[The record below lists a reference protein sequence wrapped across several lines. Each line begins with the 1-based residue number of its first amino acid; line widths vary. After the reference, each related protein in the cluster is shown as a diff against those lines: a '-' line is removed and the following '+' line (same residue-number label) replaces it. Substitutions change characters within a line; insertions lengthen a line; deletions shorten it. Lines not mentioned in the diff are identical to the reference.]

1 MANVSFKRGLQADL
15 PNSNIVDGA
24 FYLTTDTNRLYVG
37 GANDKL
43 ELLNQSIKFY
53 TYDQVFREDSTVPK
67 VEGQFYY
74 LSDKNILCTFAKTK
88 THPDGEWVQ
97 INPDHND
104 NTLVYVSGLN
114 VTKSNSTEGNT
125 KKLTY
130 TIKLNQEKK
139 ESSDGGATP
148 YGDGITAS
156 FEIDSNDLNKI
167 ASNVSVGL
175 ESKAIDNETNGFVLK
190 NSGGGADDSKAVQIK
205 GGDNVTITRAEDGNI
220 TIAATDTNTTYN
232 LTSPVNSTNIMLN
245 GGETGQVPTIVLS
258 GDDKIIVEGE
268 SADQITFSHATS
280 NVAAGDYN
288 ATNNYSAIDGNKIS
302 VPQFTVDA
310 TGHISNAGLKEIT
323 LPEDKD
329 TTYKITN
336 IDVVGTEGK
345 TGKGKLSISLTDNN
359 GGTKSTVSTGD
370 VLYHNI
376 TIDGTD
382 YTKYNQESLG
392 EFYSTSKV
400 DELITKAAANMNAMT
415 YKGIINGDKFSGL
428 KGSQN
433 GDTYKASADFT
444 INQQLVKLGDL
455 VIYKGADLGA
465 TADPS
470 TDDWD
475 IVPSGNDI
483 DSQFSLSLQEVGD
496 KKTPTLTLRNT
507 TINKDAGVVEVAGD
521 KGIAT
526 IFDNGKLII
535 AHANESIT
543 ADTVGENTNLT
554 PAAADTIIVPS
565 ITYDAQGHITS
576 AEDKAIT
583 LPADKDTTYTIL
595 TERHGTSDAAV
606 KLKENGTETAGQS
619 PTAVFKAGT
628 SIVLDARS
636 DGITIIHGDPD
647 PNTATTNYGP
657 NATGQVGY
665 GKTFKVPK
673 FSKDAKG
680 HIVSVENVDITMPS
694 EQDIPSVNFSGATE
708 VDENNNRATFAS
720 TLVVGNDGKK
730 QTYAPSIGSNTLKI
744 SGPDDNITIDLEW
757 ESF

>member
-37 GANDKL
+37 GTNDKL

-53 TYDQVFREDSTVPK
+53 TYDEVFRENSTVPK

-148 YGDGITAS
+148 YGDAITAS
-156 FEIDSNDLNKI
+156 FEINSEDLNKI

-175 ESKAIDNETNGFVLK
+175 ESKAINNETNGFELK
-190 NSGGGADDSKAVQIK
+190 NSGGGADSSKAVQIK

-220 TIAATDTNTTYN
+220 TIAATDTNTTYD
-232 LTSPVNSTNIMLN
+232 LTSPIGSTNIMLN
-245 GGETGQVPTIVLS
+245 GGDTGQAPTIELS
-258 GDDKIIVEGE
+258 GDDKIILNGE
-268 SADQITFSHATS
+268 NAGQIAFSHATS
-280 NVAAGDYN
+280 SAAGDYN
-288 ATNNYSAIDGNKIS
+288 ATNVSENKFK

-329 TTYKITN
+329 TTYEITN

-345 TGKGKLSISLTDNN
+345 TGKGKLSISLKASN
-359 GGTKSTVSTGD
+359 GEAKPTVSTGD
-370 VLYHNI
+370 VLYHEI
-376 TIDGTD
+376 TIDGTN

-392 EFYSTSKV
+392 EFYSKNKV

-415 YKGIINGDKFSGL
+415 YKGVVDGDKFSKI
-428 KGSQN
+428 KGPQN

-444 INQQLVKLGDL
+444 INKQLVKQGDL
-455 VIYKGADLGA
+455 VIYNGADTTGSPNA
-465 TADPS
+465 N
-470 TDDWD
+470 DWD
-475 IVPSGNDI
+475 IVPSGDEI

-496 KKTPTLTLRNT
+496 KKTPTFTLRNT
-507 TINKDAGVVEVAGD
+507 TINKDAGVVEVVGN
-521 KGIAT
+521 KGITT

-535 AHANESIT
+535 AHANKSIT
-543 ADTVGENTNLT
+543 AKTVGANTNLT

-583 LPADKDTTYTIL
+583 LPADKDTTYTIS
-595 TERHGTSDAAV
+595 TERYGNSDAAV

-628 SIVLDARS
+628 SIVLDASS
-636 DGITIIHGDPD
+636 DGIIIKHADPD
-647 PNTATTNYGP
+647 PNAASTSYGP
-657 NATGQVGY
+657 NTTGQVGY
-665 GKTFKVPK
+665 GQTFKVPK

-694 EQDIPSVNFSGATE
+694 EQVIPSVNFSGATKVE
-708 VDENNNRATFAS
+708 NNRATFSS
-720 TLVVGNDGKK
+720 TLSVGDGGANP
-730 QTYAPSIGSNTLKI
+730 TYAPSIGSSTLKI
-744 SGPDDNITIDLEW
+744 SGGTDDNVTIDLEW

>member
-53 TYDQVFREDSTVPK
+53 TYNDVFRENSTVPK

-114 VTKSNSTEGNT
+114 ITKADNSADGGDI

-148 YGDGITAS
+148 YGDAITAS
-156 FEIDSNDLNKI
+156 FEINSNDLNKI

-175 ESKAIDNETNGFVLK
+175 ESKAINNETNGFELK

-220 TIAATDTNTTYN
+220 TIAATDTNTTYE
-232 LTSPVNSTNIMLN
+232 LTSPSNSTNIMLN
-245 GGETGQVPTIVLS
+245 SSDTGQTPTIELL
-258 GDDKIIVEGE
+258 GDDKIVVKGE
-268 SADQITFSHATS
+268 DAGSITFSHATS
-280 NVAAGDYN
+280 SAAAGDYN
-288 ATNNYSAIDGNKIS
+288 ATNNYDSTNVNKIK

-310 TGHISNAGLKEIT
+310 TGHISNARVMEIP

-329 TTYKITN
+329 TTYEITN
-336 IDVVGTEGK
+336 IDVVGTKGK
-345 TGKGKLSISLTDNN
+345 TGKGKLSISLKASN
-359 GGTKSTVSTGD
+359 GEAKPTVSTGD

-392 EFYSTSKV
+392 EFYSKNKV

-415 YKGIINGDKFSGL
+415 YKGVINGDKFGQI

-455 VIYKGADLGA
+455 VIYKGVDLGA

-483 DSQFSLSLQEVGD
+483 DSQFSLSLQGVGD
-496 KKTPTLTLRNT
+496 KKTPTLILSNT
-507 TINKDAGVVEVAGD
+507 TNDENAGVVEVVGD
-521 KGIAT
+521 KGITT

-535 AHANESIT
+535 AHATESNT
-543 ADTVGENTNLT
+543 TGTTVGENTNLT
-554 PAAADTIIVPS
+554 PSAAGTIKVPI
-565 ITYDAQGHITS
+565 ITYDAQGHIKS
-576 AEDKAIT
+576 ATDNTIT

-595 TERHGTSDAAV
+595 TEKHGSDAAV
-606 KLKENGTETAGQS
+606 KLKEIGTETSGES

-628 SIVLDARS
+628 SIKLDAS
-636 DGITIIHGDPD
+636 GDGITIIHADPD
-647 PNTATTNYGP
+647 PKTASTSYGP
-657 NATGQVGY
+657 NTTGQVGY
-665 GKTFKVPK
+665 GQTFKVPK

-694 EQDIPSVNFSGATE
+694 EQVVNFSGATE
-708 VDENNNRATFAS
+708 VDENNNRVTFTS
-720 TLVVGNDGKK
+720 TLSVGDDGKAPS
-730 QTYAPSIGSNTLKI
+730 YAPSIGSSTLKI
-744 SGPDDNITIDLEW
+744 SGTGDNITMDLEW
-757 ESF
+757 GSF

>member
-37 GANDKL
+37 GTNNKL

-53 TYDQVFREDSTVPK
+53 TYNDVFREDSTVPK

-114 VTKSNSTEGNT
+114 VTKGNSTDGDT

-130 TIKLNQEKK
+130 TITLNQEKK
-139 ESSDGGATP
+139 ESSDGNATP
-148 YGDGITAS
+148 YGNDITAS
-156 FEIDSNDLNKI
+156 FEINSEDLNKI

-175 ESKAIDNETNGFVLK
+175 ESKAIDNETNGFELK
-190 NSGGGADDSKAVQIK
+190 NSGGGADSSKVVQIK
-205 GGDNVTITRAEDGNI
+205 GGDNVTITRAADGNI
-220 TIAATDTNTTYN
+220 TIAATDTNTTYE
-232 LTSPVNSTNIMLN
+232 LTSPSNSTNIMLN
-245 GGETGQVPTIVLS
+245 GGDTGQAPTIELL
-258 GDDKIIVEGE
+258 GDDKIILNGE
-268 SADQITFSHATS
+268 SAGQIAFSHATS

-288 ATNNYSAIDGNKIS
+288 ATNNYSATDGNKIS

-310 TGHISNAGLKEIT
+310 TGHISNAGLKEIL

-336 IDVVGTEGK
+336 IGVVGTEGQ

-359 GGTKSTVSTGD
+359 GGTKSTVSTDD
-370 VLYHNI
+370 VLYHEI
-376 TIDGTD
+376 TIDGTN

-392 EFYSTSKV
+392 NFYSTSKV

-415 YKGIINGDKFSGL
+415 YKGVVDGVKFGRIE
-428 KGSQN
+428 GPQN

-444 INQQLVKLGDL
+444 INEQLVKQGDL
-455 VIYKGADLGA
+455 VIYNGADTTGSPNA
-465 TADPS
+465 N
-470 TDDWD
+470 DWD

-483 DSQFSLSLQEVGD
+483 DSQFSLSLQKIGD
-496 KKTPTLTLRNT
+496 EKKQTALVLSNT
-507 TINKDAGVVEVAGD
+507 TTGDDAGVIEVAGN
-521 KGIAT
+521 KGITT
-526 IFDNGKLII
+526 IIDNGKLII
-535 AHANESIT
+535 AHATESN
-543 ADTVGENTNLT
+543 AAGTVGQNTNLA
-554 PAAADTIIVPS
+554 PGAEGTINVPIIS
-565 ITYDAQGHITS
+565 YDAQGHIIS
-576 AEDKAIT
+576 ATDNKIT

-595 TERHGTSDAAV
+595 TEKHGSDAAV
-606 KLKENGTETAGQS
+606 KLKEIGTETSGES

-628 SIVLDARS
+628 SIVLDANS
-636 DGITIIHGDPD
+636 DGITINHGDPG
-647 PNTATTNYGP
+647 TATSNYGQ
-657 NATGQVGY
+657 NTTGQVDY

-673 FSKDAKG
+673 FSRDAKG
-680 HIVSVENVDITMPS
+680 HIVNVEDVDIQMPS
-694 EQDIPSVNFSGATE
+694 AQIIPSIEFSGVTN
-708 VDENNNRATFAS
+708 VHNNRATFSS
-720 TLVVGNDGKK
+720 TLSVGDGGANP
-730 QTYAPSIGSNTLKI
+730 TYAPSIGSSTLKI
-744 SGPDDNITIDLEW
+744 SGGTDDNVTIDLEW

>member
-53 TYDQVFREDSTVPK
+53 TYDDVFRENSNVPK

-114 VTKSNSTEGNT
+114 VTKSNSAEGDT

-130 TIKLNQEKK
+130 TIELNQEKK
-139 ESSDGGATP
+139 ESSDGSATP
-148 YGDGITAS
+148 YGDAITAS
-156 FEIDSNDLNKI
+156 FEINSEDLNKI

-175 ESKAIDNETNGFVLK
+175 ESKAINNETNGFELK
-190 NSGGGADDSKAVQIK
+190 NSGGGADSSKAVQIK

-220 TIAATDTNTTYN
+220 TITATDTNTTYE
-232 LTSPVNSTNIMLN
+232 LTSPSNSTNIMLN
-245 GGETGQVPTIVLS
+245 SSDTGQTPTIELS
-258 GDDKIIVEGE
+258 GDDKIIVKGE
-268 SADQITFSHATS
+268 NAGQITFSHATS
-280 NVAAGDYN
+280 NVAGDYN
-288 ATNNYSAIDGNKIS
+288 ATNNYDSTNVNKIK

-310 TGHISNAGLKEIT
+310 TGHISNARVMEIP

-329 TTYKITN
+329 TTYEITN

-345 TGKGKLSISLTDNN
+345 TGKGKLSISLKASN
-359 GGTKSTVSTGD
+359 GEAKPTVSTDD

-382 YTKYNQESLG
+382 YKKLNQESLG
-392 EFYSTSKV
+392 NFYSTSKV

-415 YKGIINGDKFSGL
+415 YKGVVNGVKFSEI

-444 INQQLVKLGDL
+444 INKQLVKQGDL
-455 VIYKGADLGA
+455 VIYNGADTTGSPNA
-465 TADPS
+465 N
-470 TDDWD
+470 DWD
-475 IVPSGNDI
+475 IVPSGDEI

-496 KKTPTLTLRNT
+496 KKTPTFTLRNT
-507 TINKDAGVVEVAGD
+507 TINKDAGVVEVVGN
-521 KGIAT
+521 KGITT

-543 ADTVGENTNLT
+543 AKTVGQNTNLT
-554 PAAADTIIVPS
+554 PGAGGTINVPI
-565 ITYDAQGHITS
+565 ITYDEQGHITS

-583 LPADKDTTYTIL
+583 LPADKDTTYTIS
-595 TERHGTSDAAV
+595 TERYGNSDAAV
-606 KLKENGTETAGQS
+606 KLKENGSATGES

-628 SIVLDARS
+628 SIKLDAS
-636 DGITIIHGDPD
+636 GDGITINHGDPGTAIND
-647 PNTATTNYGP
+647 YGQNT
-657 NATGQVGY
+657 TGQVDY
-665 GKTFKVPK
+665 GQTFKVPK
-673 FSKDAKG
+673 FSRDAKG
-680 HIVSVENVDITMPS
+680 HIVNVEDVDIQMPS
-694 EQDIPSVNFSGATE
+694 AQIIPSIEFSGVTN
-708 VDENNNRATFAS
+708 VHNNRATFSS
-720 TLVVGNDGKK
+720 TLSVGDGGANP
-730 QTYAPSIGSNTLKI
+730 TYAPSIGSSTLKI
-744 SGPDDNITIDLEW
+744 SGGTDDNVTIDLEW

>member
-53 TYDQVFREDSTVPK
+53 TYNDVFHENSTVPK

-175 ESKAIDNETNGFVLK
+175 ESNDITNGFELK

-205 GGDNVTITRAEDGNI
+205 GGDNVTITRAADGNI
-220 TIAATDTNTTYN
+220 TIAATDTNTTYD
-232 LTSPVNSTNIMLN
+232 LTSPIGNTNIMLN
-245 GGETGQVPTIVLS
+245 GGDTGQTPTIELL
-258 GDDKIIVEGE
+258 GDDKIVVKGE

-280 NVAAGDYN
+280 NAAGDYN
-288 ATNNYSAIDGNKIS
+288 ATNDYNSTNVNKIS

-310 TGHISNAGLKEIT
+310 TGHISNAGLKEIL

-329 TTYKITN
+329 TTYEITN
-336 IDVVGTEGK
+336 IGVVGSEGK
-345 TGKGKLSISLTDNN
+345 TGKGKLSISLKASN
-359 GGTKSTVSTGD
+359 GEAIPTVSTDD
-370 VLYHNI
+370 VLYHKI
-376 TIDGTD
+376 TIDGTN

-392 EFYSTSKV
+392 EFYSKSKV

-415 YKGIINGDKFSGL
+415 YKGVINGVKFSEI

-444 INQQLVKLGDL
+444 INQQLVKEGDL
-455 VIYKGADLGA
+455 VIYNGADLDA

-470 TDDWD
+470 ANNWD

-483 DSQFSLSLQEVGD
+483 DSQFSLSLQGVGD
-496 KKTPTLTLRNT
+496 KKTPTLILSNT
-507 TINKDAGVVEVAGD
+507 TNDENAGVIEVVGD
-521 KGIAT
+521 KGITTT
-526 IFDNGKLII
+526 IQGDQLII
-535 AHANESIT
+535 AHATESK
-543 ADTVGENTNLT
+543 AAGTVGQNTNLT
-554 PAAADTIIVPS
+554 PDAAGTITVPI
-565 ITYDAQGHITS
+565 ITYDEQGHIKS
-576 AEDKAIT
+576 ATDNIIT
-583 LPADKDTTYTIL
+583 LPADKDTTYEIL
-595 TERHGTSDAAV
+595 TESYGTSDAAV
-606 KLKENGTETAGQS
+606 KLKANGSESGVS

-628 SIVLDARS
+628 NIVLDANS
-636 DGITIIHGDPD
+636 DGITIKHGDPD
-647 PNTATTNYGP
+647 LNTANNSYGP
-657 NATGQVGY
+657 NTTGQVGY
-665 GKTFKVPK
+665 GQTFKVPK

-694 EQDIPSVNFSGATE
+694 EQVIPSVNFSGATK
-708 VDENNNRATFAS
+708 VENNRVTFTS
-720 TLVVGNDGKK
+720 TLSVGDDG
-730 QTYAPSIGSNTLKI
+730 TAPSYAPSIGSSTLKI
-744 SGPDDNITIDLEW
+744 SGTGDNITMDLEW
-757 ESF
+757 GSF

>member
-1 MANVSFKRGLQADL
+1 MANVSFKRGLQANL

-53 TYDQVFREDSTVPK
+53 TYDEVFRENSAVPK

-114 VTKSNSTEGNT
+114 VTKGNSTDGDT

-148 YGDGITAS
+148 YGDAITAS
-156 FEIDSNDLNKI
+156 FEINSEDLNKI

-175 ESKAIDNETNGFVLK
+175 ESKAINNETNGFELK
-190 NSGGGADDSKAVQIK
+190 NSGGGADSSKAVKIK

-232 LTSPVNSTNIMLN
+232 LTSPTNSTNIMLN
-245 GGETGQVPTIVLS
+245 SSDTGQTPTIELL
-258 GDDKIIVEGE
+258 GDDKIIVTGE
-268 SADQITFSHATS
+268 SAGQITFNHATS
-280 NVAAGDYN
+280 NAAGDYN
-288 ATNNYSAIDGNKIS
+288 ATDVSVDNKFK

-329 TTYKITN
+329 TTYEITN
-336 IDVVGTEGK
+336 IDVVDTEGK
-345 TGKGKLSISLTDNN
+345 TGKGKLSISLKASN
-359 GGTKSTVSTGD
+359 GEAKPTVSTGD

-392 EFYSTSKV
+392 NFYSTSKV

-415 YKGIINGDKFSGL
+415 YKGVVNGVKFSEI

-444 INQQLVKLGDL
+444 INKRLVKEGDL
-455 VIYKGADLGA
+455 VIYNGVDLDA
-465 TADPS
+465 TADPNVN
-470 TDDWD
+470 DWD
-475 IVPSGNDI
+475 IVPSGDDI
-483 DSQFSLSLQEVGD
+483 DSQFSLSLQKVGD
-496 KKTPTLTLRNT
+496 NNTPTLVLRNT
-507 TINKDAGVVEVAGD
+507 TINEDAGAVEVVGD
-521 KGIAT
+521 KGITT

-535 AHANESIT
+535 AHTNESIT
-543 ADTVGENTNLT
+543 AKTVGANTNLNPSAT
-554 PAAADTIIVPS
+554 GTITVPS

-576 AEDKAIT
+576 TQDNIIT
-583 LPADKDTTYTIL
+583 LPADKDTTYEIL
-595 TERHGTSDAAV
+595 TAKYGDNDAAV
-606 KLKENGTETAGQS
+606 KLKEIGSESGES

-628 SIVLDARS
+628 SIKLDAS
-636 DGITIIHGDPD
+636 GDGITINHGDPGTAIND
-647 PNTATTNYGP
+647 YGQNT
-657 NATGQVGY
+657 TGQVDY
-665 GKTFKVPK
+665 GQTFKVPK
-673 FSKDAKG
+673 FSRDAKG
-680 HIVSVENVDITMPS
+680 HIVSVEDVNIQMPS
-694 EQDIPSVNFSGATE
+694 AQVIPSVNFNGTTNVNK
-708 VDENNNRATFAS
+708 VDNRVTFAS
-720 TLVVGNDGKK
+720 TLVVGDGGDN
-730 QTYAPSIGSNTLKI
+730 QTYAPSIGSSTLKI

-757 ESF
+757 GSF

>member
-37 GANDKL
+37 GANNKL

-53 TYDQVFREDSTVPK
+53 TYDQVFSENSTVPK

-88 THPDGEWVQ
+88 TNPDGEWVQ

-114 VTKSNSTEGNT
+114 VTKGNSTDGDT

-148 YGDGITAS
+148 YGGDITAS
-156 FEIDSNDLNKI
+156 FEINSEDLNKI

-175 ESKAIDNETNGFVLK
+175 ESKAIDNETNGFELK
-190 NSGGGADDSKAVQIK
+190 NSGGGADSSKAVQIK

-220 TIAATDTNTTYN
+220 TIAATDTNTTYD
-232 LTSPVNSTNIMLN
+232 LTSPIGSTNIMLN
-245 GGETGQVPTIVLS
+245 GGDTGQAPTIELS
-258 GDDKIIVEGE
+258 GDDKIILNGE
-268 SADQITFSHATS
+268 SAGQITFSHATS
-280 NVAAGDYN
+280 SAAGDYN
-288 ATNNYSAIDGNKIS
+288 ATDVNENKFK

-359 GGTKSTVSTGD
+359 GGTKSTVSTDD
-370 VLYHNI
+370 VLYHEI
-376 TIDGTD
+376 TIDGTN

-415 YKGIINGDKFSGL
+415 YKGVVDGVKFSGI

-444 INQQLVKLGDL
+444 INQQLVKQGDL
-455 VIYKGADLGA
+455 VIYNGADLNA

-470 TDDWD
+470 ANDWD

-483 DSQFSLSLQEVGD
+483 DSQFSLSLQGVGD
-496 KKTPTLTLRNT
+496 KKTPTLILSNT
-507 TINKDAGVVEVAGD
+507 TTDANAGVVGVVGD
-521 KGIAT
+521 KGITT
-526 IFDNGKLII
+526 IIENGKLII

-543 ADTVGENTNLT
+543 AKTVGANTNLT
-554 PAAADTIIVPS
+554 PAAADTIKVPI

-576 AEDKAIT
+576 ATDNTIT

-595 TERHGTSDAAV
+595 TERQGTSDAVV

-628 SIVLDARS
+628 SIVLDANS
-636 DGITIIHGDPD
+636 SGITIIHGDPD
-647 PNTATTNYGP
+647 PNAATTNYGQ
-657 NATGQVGY
+657 NTTGQVDY

-673 FSKDAKG
+673 FSRDAKG
-680 HIVSVENVDITMPS
+680 HIVSVEDIDITMPS
-694 EQDIPSVNFSGATE
+694 AQVIPSVNFSGATKVE
-708 VDENNNRATFAS
+708 NNRATFTS
-720 TLVVGNDGKK
+720 TLSVGDDG
-730 QTYAPSIGSNTLKI
+730 TAPSYAPSIGSSTLKI
-744 SGPDDNITIDLEW
+744 SGTGDNITMDLEW
-757 ESF
+757 GSF

>member
-53 TYDQVFREDSTVPK
+53 TYDDVFRENSTVPK

-74 LSDKNILCTFAKTK
+74 LSDKNILCTFARTK

-114 VTKSNSTEGNT
+114 VTKSNSAEGNT

-130 TIKLNQEKK
+130 TIELNQEKK
-139 ESSDGGATP
+139 ESSDGSATP
-148 YGDGITAS
+148 YGDAITAS
-156 FEIDSNDLNKI
+156 FEINSEDLNKI

-175 ESKAIDNETNGFVLK
+175 ESKDITNGFELK
-190 NSGGGADDSKAVQIK
+190 NSGGGADSSKAVQIK
-205 GGDNVTITRAEDGNI
+205 GGDNVTIARAEDGNI
-220 TIAATDTNTTYN
+220 TITATDTNTTYD
-232 LTSPVNSTNIMLN
+232 LTSPIGSTNIMLN
-245 GGETGQVPTIVLS
+245 GGDTGEAPTIKLL
-258 GDDKIIVEGE
+258 GDDKIIVKGE
-268 SADQITFSHATS
+268 SADQITFNHATS
-280 NVAAGDYN
+280 NAAAGDYN
-288 ATNNYSAIDGNKIS
+288 ATDVSVDNKFK

-329 TTYKITN
+329 TTYEITN
-336 IDVVGTEGK
+336 IDVVGTEGQ
-345 TGKGKLSISLTDNN
+345 TGKGKLSISLKASN
-359 GGTKSTVSTGD
+359 GETIPTVSTDD

-415 YKGIINGDKFSGL
+415 YKGVINGDKFSRL

-465 TADPS
+465 TAVPS

-483 DSQFSLSLQEVGD
+483 DSQFSLSLQKVGD
-496 KKTPTLTLRNT
+496 KKTPTLILSNT
-507 TINKDAGVVEVAGD
+507 TNDQNAGVIEVVGN
-521 KGIAT
+521 KGIETT
-526 IFDNGKLII
+526 IQDGKLII
-535 AHANESIT
+535 AHATESNT
-543 ADTVGENTNLT
+543 TVTVGQNTNLT
-554 PAAADTIIVPS
+554 PAAAGTIKVPI
-565 ITYDAQGHITS
+565 ITYDEQGHIKS

-595 TERHGTSDAAV
+595 TEKYGTSDAAV

-628 SIVLDARS
+628 SIVLDANS
-636 DGITIIHGDPD
+636 NGITIIHGDPD
-647 PNTATTNYGP
+647 PNAETTNYGQ
-657 NATGQVGY
+657 NTTGQVDY

-680 HIVSVENVDITMPS
+680 HIVSVEDVDIQMPS
-694 EQDIPSVNFSGATE
+694 AQVIPSIEFSGVTN
-708 VDENNNRATFAS
+708 VHNNRATFSS
-720 TLVVGNDGKK
+720 TLSVDDGGANP
-730 QTYAPSIGSNTLKI
+730 TYAPSIGSSTLKI
-744 SGPDDNITIDLEW
+744 SGGTDDNVTIDLEW

>member
-53 TYDQVFREDSTVPK
+53 TYDDVFRENSTVPK

-114 VTKSNSTEGNT
+114 VTKSNSAEGDI

-139 ESSDGGATP
+139 ESSDGSATP
-148 YGDGITAS
+148 YGDAITAS
-156 FEIDSNDLNKI
+156 FEINSNDLNKI

-175 ESKAIDNETNGFVLK
+175 ESGDITNETNGFELK

-220 TIAATDTNTTYN
+220 TITATDTNTTYE
-232 LTSPVNSTNIMLN
+232 LTSPSNSTNIMLN
-245 GGETGQVPTIVLS
+245 SSDTGQTPTIELS
-258 GDDKIIVEGE
+258 GDDKIIVKGE
-268 SADQITFSHATS
+268 NAGQITFSHATS
-280 NVAAGDYN
+280 NVAGDYN
-288 ATNNYSAIDGNKIS
+288 ATNNYDSTNVNKIK

-310 TGHISNAGLKEIT
+310 TGHISNARVMEIP

-329 TTYKITN
+329 TTYEITN

-345 TGKGKLSISLTDNN
+345 TGKGKLSISLKASN
-359 GGTKSTVSTGD
+359 GEAKPTVSTDD

-382 YTKYNQESLG
+382 YKKLNQESLG
-392 EFYSTSKV
+392 NFYSTSKV

-415 YKGIINGDKFSGL
+415 YKGVINGDKFGQI

-444 INQQLVKLGDL
+444 INEQLVKQGDL
-455 VIYKGADLGA
+455 VIYNGADTTGSPNA
-465 TADPS
+465 N
-470 TDDWD
+470 DWD

-483 DSQFSLSLQEVGD
+483 DSQFSLSLQKIGD
-496 KKTPTLTLRNT
+496 EKKQTALVLSNT
-507 TINKDAGVVEVAGD
+507 TTGDDAGVIEVAGN
-521 KGIAT
+521 KGITT
-526 IFDNGKLII
+526 IIENGKLII

-543 ADTVGENTNLT
+543 AKTVGQNTNLA
-554 PAAADTIIVPS
+554 PGAGGTINVPS

-583 LPADKDTTYTIL
+583 LPADKDTTYTIS
-595 TERHGTSDAAV
+595 TERYGDNDAAI
-606 KLKENGTETAGQS
+606 KLKEIGSENAGES

-636 DGITIIHGDPD
+636 DGIIINHADPD
-647 PNTATTNYGP
+647 PNAASTSYGP
-657 NATGQVGY
+657 NITGQVGY

-694 EQDIPSVNFSGATE
+694 EQVIPSVKFSGATKLE
-708 VDENNNRATFAS
+708 NNRATFTS
-720 TLVVGNDGKK
+720 TLVVGDGGDK
-730 QTYAPSIGSNTLKI
+730 QTYAPSIGSSTLKI
-744 SGPDDNITIDLEW
+744 SRADDNITMDLEW

>member
-53 TYDQVFREDSTVPK
+53 TYDEVFRENSNVPK

-114 VTKSNSTEGNT
+114 VTKGNSTEGNT

-130 TIKLNQEKK
+130 TITLNQEKK

-148 YGDGITAS
+148 YGDDITAS
-156 FEIDSNDLNKI
+156 FEINSEDLNKI

-175 ESKAIDNETNGFVLK
+175 ESGDITNETNGFELK
-190 NSGGGADDSKAVQIK
+190 NSGGGADSSKAVQIK

-220 TIAATDTNTTYN
+220 TIAATDTNTTYD
-232 LTSPVNSTNIMLN
+232 LTSPIGSTNIMLN
-245 GGETGQVPTIVLS
+245 GGDTGQAPTIELL
-258 GDDKIIVEGE
+258 GDDKIILNGE
-268 SADQITFSHATS
+268 SAGQIAFSHATS
-280 NVAAGDYN
+280 NVAGDYN
-288 ATNNYSAIDGNKIS
+288 ATDVSVDNKFK

-329 TTYKITN
+329 TTYEITN
-336 IDVVGTEGK
+336 IDVVGTEGQ
-345 TGKGKLSISLTDNN
+345 TGKGKLSISLKASN
-359 GGTKSTVSTGD
+359 GEAIPTVSTGD

-382 YTKYNQESLG
+382 YKKLNQESLG
-392 EFYSTSKV
+392 NFYSTSKV

-415 YKGIINGDKFSGL
+415 YKGVVDGVKFGQIE
-428 KGSQN
+428 GPQN

-444 INQQLVKLGDL
+444 INEQLVKQGDL
-455 VIYKGADLGA
+455 VIYNGADLDAGKPNA
-465 TADPS
+465 N
-470 TDDWD
+470 DWD

-483 DSQFSLSLQEVGD
+483 DSQFSLSLQKIGD
-496 KKTPTLTLRNT
+496 EKKQTALVLSNT
-507 TINKDAGVVEVAGD
+507 TTGDDAGVIEVAGN
-521 KGIAT
+521 KGITT
-526 IFDNGKLII
+526 IIENGKLII
-535 AHANESIT
+535 AHATESN
-543 ADTVGENTNLT
+543 AAGTVGQNTNLT
-554 PAAADTIIVPS
+554 PGAGGTINVPI
-565 ITYDAQGHITS
+565 ITYDEQGHIKS
-576 AEDKAIT
+576 ATDNAIT
-583 LPADKDTTYTIL
+583 LPTDKDTTYTIL
-595 TERHGTSDAAV
+595 TEKYGASDAAV
-606 KLKENGTETAGQS
+606 KLKENGSATGES

-628 SIVLDARS
+628 SIKLDAS
-636 DGITIIHGDPD
+636 GDGITINHGDPGTAIND
-647 PNTATTNYGP
+647 YGQNT
-657 NATGQVGY
+657 TGQVDY
-665 GKTFKVPK
+665 GQTFKVPK
-673 FSKDAKG
+673 FSRDAKG
-680 HIVSVENVDITMPS
+680 HIVSVEDIDITMPS
-694 EQDIPSVNFSGATE
+694 AQIIPSIEFSGVTN
-708 VDENNNRATFAS
+708 VHNNRATFSS
-720 TLVVGNDGKK
+720 TLSVGDGGANP
-730 QTYAPSIGSNTLKI
+730 TYAPSIGSSTLKI
-744 SGPDDNITIDLEW
+744 SGGTDDNVTIDLEW

>member
-37 GANDKL
+37 GANNKL

-53 TYDQVFREDSTVPK
+53 TYDDVFRENSTVPK

-74 LSDKNILCTFAKTK
+74 LSDKNILCTFARTK

-114 VTKSNSTEGNT
+114 VTKGNSTDGDT

-130 TIKLNQEKK
+130 TITLNQEKK

-148 YGDGITAS
+148 YGDDITAS
-156 FEIDSNDLNKI
+156 FEINSKDLNKI

-175 ESKAIDNETNGFVLK
+175 ESKAINNETNGFELK
-190 NSGGGADDSKAVQIK
+190 NSGGGADSSKAVQIK
-205 GGDNVTITRAEDGNI
+205 GGDNVTITRAENGNI
-220 TIAATDTNTTYN
+220 TIAATDTNTTYD

-245 GGETGQVPTIVLS
+245 GGDTGQTPTIELS
-258 GDDKIIVEGE
+258 GDDKIIVKGE
-268 SADQITFSHATS
+268 NAGQITFSHATS
-280 NVAAGDYN
+280 NIAGDYN
-288 ATNNYSAIDGNKIS
+288 ATNNYDSTNVNKIK

-310 TGHISNAGLKEIT
+310 TGHISNARVMEIP

-329 TTYKITN
+329 TTYEITN
-336 IDVVGTEGK
+336 IDVVGTEGQ
-345 TGKGKLSISLTDNN
+345 TGKGKLSISLKASN
-359 GGTKSTVSTGD
+359 GEAKPKVSTDD
-370 VLYHNI
+370 VLYHEI
-376 TIDGTD
+376 TIDGTN
-382 YTKYNQESLG
+382 YKKLNQESLG

-415 YKGIINGDKFSGL
+415 YKGVIDGDNFSRI

-444 INQQLVKLGDL
+444 INEQLVKQGDL
-455 VIYKGADLGA
+455 VIYNGADTTGSPNA
-465 TADPS
+465 N
-470 TDDWD
+470 DWD
-475 IVPSGNDI
+475 IVPSGDEI
-483 DSQFSLSLQEVGD
+483 DSQFSLSLKEVGD

-507 TINKDAGVVEVAGD
+507 TINKDVGVVEVAGD
-521 KGIAT
+521 KGITT

-535 AHANESIT
+535 AHANKSIT
-543 ADTVGENTNLT
+543 AKTVGANTNLT

-576 AEDKAIT
+576 ATDNEII
-583 LPADKDTTYTIL
+583 LPPDKDTTYEIV
-595 TERHGTSDAAV
+595 TEKHGSDAAV
-606 KLKENGTETAGQS
+606 KLKEIGTETSGES

-628 SIVLDARS
+628 SIVLDANS
-636 DGITIIHGDPD
+636 DGIIIKHADPV
-647 PNTATTNYGP
+647 PNTADKNYGQ
-657 NATGQVGY
+657 NTTGQVDY
-665 GKTFKVPK
+665 GHTFKVPK
-673 FSKDAKG
+673 FSRDAKG
-680 HIVSVENVDITMPS
+680 HIVNVEDVDITMPS
-694 EQDIPSVNFSGATE
+694 AQVIPSVNFSGATNINK
-708 VDENNNRATFAS
+708 VDNRVTFTS
-720 TLVVGNDGKK
+720 TLSVGDDG
-730 QTYAPSIGSNTLKI
+730 TAPSYEHSIGSSTLKI
-744 SGPDDNITIDLEW
+744 GGTGDNVTIDLEW

>member
-53 TYDQVFREDSTVPK
+53 TYDDVFRENSTVPK

-114 VTKSNSTEGNT
+114 VTKSNSAEGNT

-130 TIKLNQEKK
+130 TIELNQEKK

-148 YGDGITAS
+148 YGDAITAS
-156 FEIDSNDLNKI
+156 FEINSEDLNKI

-175 ESKAIDNETNGFVLK
+175 ESKDITNGFELK
-190 NSGGGADDSKAVQIK
+190 NSGGGADSSKAVQIK
-205 GGDNVTITRAEDGNI
+205 GGDNVTIARAEDGNI
-220 TIAATDTNTTYN
+220 TITATDTNTTYD

-245 GGETGQVPTIVLS
+245 GGDTGQAPTIELS
-258 GDDKIIVEGE
+258 GDDKIIVKGE
-268 SADQITFSHATS
+268 NAGQITFSHATS
-280 NVAAGDYN
+280 NVAGDYN
-288 ATNNYSAIDGNKIS
+288 ATNNYSATDGNKIS

-336 IDVVGTEGK
+336 IGVVGTEGQ

-359 GGTKSTVSTGD
+359 GGTKSTVSTDD
-370 VLYHNI
+370 VLYHEI
-376 TIDGTD
+376 TIDGTN

-392 EFYSTSKV
+392 DFYSKNKV

-415 YKGIINGDKFSGL
+415 YKGIINGGKFSEI

-444 INQQLVKLGDL
+444 INEQLVKQGDL
-455 VIYKGADLGA
+455 VIYNGVDLDA
-465 TADPS
+465 TAGPS
-470 TDDWD
+470 ANDWD

-483 DSQFSLSLQEVGD
+483 DSQFSLSLQGVGD
-496 KKTPTLTLRNT
+496 KKTPTLILSNT
-507 TINKDAGVVEVAGD
+507 TNDENAGVIEVVGN
-521 KGIAT
+521 KGIETT
-526 IFDNGKLII
+526 IQDGKLII
-535 AHANESIT
+535 AHATESNI
-543 ADTVGENTNLT
+543 AKTVGANTNLA
-554 PAAADTIIVPS
+554 PGAGGTINVPVIS
-565 ITYDAQGHITS
+565 YDEQGHIKS

-595 TERHGTSDAAV
+595 TEKYGTSDAAV
-606 KLKENGTETAGQS
+606 K
-619 PTAVFKAGT
+619 
-628 SIVLDARS
+628 
-636 DGITIIHGDPD
+636 
-647 PNTATTNYGP
+647 
-657 NATGQVGY
+657 
-665 GKTFKVPK
+665 
-673 FSKDAKG
+673 
-680 HIVSVENVDITMPS
+680 
-694 EQDIPSVNFSGATE
+694 
-708 VDENNNRATFAS
+708 
-720 TLVVGNDGKK
+720 
-730 QTYAPSIGSNTLKI
+730 
-744 SGPDDNITIDLEW
+744 
-757 ESF
+757 

>member
-37 GANDKL
+37 GANNKL

-53 TYDQVFREDSTVPK
+53 TYDQVFSEHSTVPK

-88 THPDGEWVQ
+88 TNPDGEWVQ

-114 VTKSNSTEGNT
+114 VTKGNSTDGDT

-139 ESSDGGATP
+139 ESSDGNATP
-148 YGDGITAS
+148 YGDAITAS
-156 FEIDSNDLNKI
+156 FEINSEDLNKI

-175 ESKAIDNETNGFVLK
+175 ESKAINNETNGFELK
-190 NSGGGADDSKAVQIK
+190 NSGGGADSSKAVQIK
-205 GGDNVTITRAEDGNI
+205 GGDNVTITRAADGNI
-220 TIAATDTNTTYN
+220 TIAATDTNTTYD
-232 LTSPVNSTNIMLN
+232 LTSPIGSTNIMLN
-245 GGETGQVPTIVLS
+245 GGDTGQAPTIELS
-258 GDDKIIVEGE
+258 GNDKIILNGE
-268 SADQITFSHATS
+268 NAGQITFSHATS
-280 NVAAGDYN
+280 NAAAGDYN
-288 ATNNYSAIDGNKIS
+288 ATDVSVDNKFK

-329 TTYKITN
+329 TTYEITN

-345 TGKGKLSISLTDNN
+345 TGKGKLSISLKASN
-359 GGTKSTVSTGD
+359 GEAKPTVSTGD

-382 YTKYNQESLG
+382 YKKLNQESLG
-392 EFYSTSKV
+392 NFYSTSKV

-415 YKGIINGDKFSGL
+415 YKGVIDGDKFSRI

-444 INQQLVKLGDL
+444 INQQLVKEGDL
-455 VIYKGADLGA
+455 VIYNGADLDA

-470 TDDWD
+470 ANNWD

-483 DSQFSLSLQEVGD
+483 DSQFSLSLQKVGD
-496 KKTPTLTLRNT
+496 KNTPTLVLRNT
-507 TINKDAGVVEVAGD
+507 TINEDAGAVEVVGN
-521 KGIAT
+521 KGITT
-526 IFDNGKLII
+526 IFENGKLII
-535 AHANESIT
+535 AHATESN
-543 ADTVGENTNLT
+543 AAGTVGQNTNLT
-554 PAAADTIIVPS
+554 PDAAGTIAVPI
-565 ITYDAQGHITS
+565 ITYDEQGHIKS
-576 AEDKAIT
+576 ATDNIIT

-595 TERHGTSDAAV
+595 TEKYGASDAAV
-606 KLKENGTETAGQS
+606 KLKENGSATGES

-628 SIVLDARS
+628 SIVLDANS
-636 DGITIIHGDPD
+636 SGITIIHGDPD
-647 PNTATTNYGP
+647 PNAATTNYGQ
-657 NATGQVGY
+657 NTTGQVDY
-665 GKTFKVPK
+665 GQTFKVPK
-673 FSKDAKG
+673 FSRDAKG
-680 HIVSVENVDITMPS
+680 HIVNVEDVDIQMPS
-694 EQDIPSVNFSGATE
+694 AQVIPSVNFSGATK
-708 VDENNNRATFAS
+708 VDENNNRVTFTS
-720 TLVVGNDGKK
+720 TLSVGDDG
-730 QTYAPSIGSNTLKI
+730 TAPSYAPSIGSSTLKI
-744 SGPDDNITIDLEW
+744 RSGTGDNITMDLEW
-757 ESF
+757 GSF

>member
-37 GANDKL
+37 GANNKL

-53 TYDQVFREDSTVPK
+53 TYDEVFRENSTVPK

-114 VTKSNSTEGNT
+114 VTKGNSTDGDT

-130 TIKLNQEKK
+130 TITLNQEKK
-139 ESSDGGATP
+139 ESSDGNATP
-148 YGDGITAS
+148 YGNDITAS
-156 FEIDSNDLNKI
+156 FEINSEDLNKI

-175 ESKAIDNETNGFVLK
+175 ESKAIDNETNGFELK
-190 NSGGGADDSKAVQIK
+190 NSGGGADSSKGVKIK

-220 TIAATDTNTTYN
+220 TIAATDTNTTYD

-245 GGETGQVPTIVLS
+245 GGDTGQTPTIELS
-258 GDDKIIVEGE
+258 GDDKIIVKGE
-268 SADQITFSHATS
+268 NAGQITFSHATS

-288 ATNNYSAIDGNKIS
+288 ATNNYSATDGNKIS

-336 IDVVGTEGK
+336 IGVVGTEGQ

-359 GGTKSTVSTGD
+359 GGTKSTVSTDD
-370 VLYHNI
+370 VLYHEI
-376 TIDGTD
+376 TIDGTN

-415 YKGIINGDKFSGL
+415 YKGVVDGVKFGQIE
-428 KGSQN
+428 GPQN

-444 INQQLVKLGDL
+444 INKQLVKQGDL
-455 VIYKGADLGA
+455 VIYNGADTTGSPNA
-465 TADPS
+465 N
-470 TDDWD
+470 DWD
-475 IVPSGNDI
+475 IVPSGDEI

-496 KKTPTLTLRNT
+496 KKTPTFTLRNT
-507 TINKDAGVVEVAGD
+507 TINKDAGVVEVVGN
-521 KGIAT
+521 KGITT

-535 AHANESIT
+535 AHTNESIT
-543 ADTVGENTNLT
+543 AKTVGANTNLN
-554 PAAADTIIVPS
+554 PSAADTIIVPS

-583 LPADKDTTYTIL
+583 LPADKDTTYTIS
-595 TERHGTSDAAV
+595 TEKYGTSDAAV

-628 SIVLDARS
+628 SIVLDADS
-636 DGITIIHGDPD
+636 NGITIIHGDPD
-647 PNTATTNYGP
+647 PNAATTNYGQ
-657 NATGQVGY
+657 NTTGQVGY
-665 GKTFKVPK
+665 GHTFKVPK

-680 HIVSVENVDITMPS
+680 HIVSVEDVDITMPS
-694 EQDIPSVNFSGATE
+694 EQVIPSVNFSGATE
-708 VDENNNRATFAS
+708 VDENNNRVTFTS
-720 TLVVGNDGKK
+720 TLSVGDDGKAPS
-730 QTYAPSIGSNTLKI
+730 YAPSIGSSTLKI
-744 SGPDDNITIDLEW
+744 SGTGDNITMDLEW
-757 ESF
+757 GSF

>member
-37 GANDKL
+37 GANNKL

-53 TYDQVFREDSTVPK
+53 TYDQVFSENSTVPK

-88 THPDGEWVQ
+88 TNPDGEWVQ

-114 VTKSNSTEGNT
+114 VTKGNSTDGDT

-139 ESSDGGATP
+139 ESSDGSATP

-156 FEIDSNDLNKI
+156 FEINSEDLNKI

-175 ESKAIDNETNGFVLK
+175 ESKAINNETNGFELK
-190 NSGGGADDSKAVQIK
+190 NSGGGADSSKTVQIK

-220 TIAATDTNTTYN
+220 TIAATDTNTTYD
-232 LTSPVNSTNIMLN
+232 LTSPIGSTNIMLN
-245 GGETGQVPTIVLS
+245 GGDTGQTPTIELS
-258 GDDKIIVEGE
+258 GDDKIIVKGE
-268 SADQITFSHATS
+268 NAGQITFSHATS
-280 NVAAGDYN
+280 NVAGDYN
-288 ATNNYSAIDGNKIS
+288 ATDVSVDNKFK

-329 TTYKITN
+329 TTYEITN
-336 IDVVGTEGK
+336 IDVVGTEGQ
-345 TGKGKLSISLTDNN
+345 TGKGKLSISLKASN
-359 GGTKSTVSTGD
+359 GEAKPKVSTDD
-370 VLYHNI
+370 VLYHKI
-376 TIDGTD
+376 TIDGTN
-382 YTKYNQESLG
+382 YKKLNQESLG

-415 YKGIINGDKFSGL
+415 YKGVVDGVKFGQIE
-428 KGSQN
+428 GPQN

-444 INQQLVKLGDL
+444 INKQLVKQGDL
-455 VIYKGADLGA
+455 VIYNGADTTGSPNA
-465 TADPS
+465 N
-470 TDDWD
+470 DWD
-475 IVPSGNDI
+475 IVPSGDEI

-535 AHANESIT
+535 AHANKSIT
-543 ADTVGENTNLT
+543 AKTVGANTNLT

-595 TERHGTSDAAV
+595 TEKYGTSDAAV
-606 KLKENGTETAGQS
+606 KLKANGSETAGES

-636 DGITIIHGDPD
+636 DGIIINHGDPD
-647 PNTATTNYGP
+647 PNTASISYGP
-657 NATGQVGY
+657 NTTGQVGY
-665 GKTFKVPK
+665 GQTFKVPK
-673 FSKDAKG
+673 FLKDAKG

-694 EQDIPSVNFSGATE
+694 AQVIPSVKFSGATT
-708 VDENNNRATFAS
+708 VLDNRATFAS
-720 TLVVGNDGKK
+720 TLKVGDGGDN
-730 QTYAPSIGSNTLKI
+730 QTYAPSIGSSTLKI
-744 SGPDDNITIDLEW
+744 SKTDDNITMDLEW
-757 ESF
+757 GSF

>member
-37 GANDKL
+37 GANNKL

-53 TYDQVFREDSTVPK
+53 TYDQVFRENSTVPK

-88 THPDGEWVQ
+88 TNPDGEWVQ

-114 VTKSNSTEGNT
+114 VTKSNSTET

-130 TIKLNQEKK
+130 TIELNQEKK
-139 ESSDGGATP
+139 ESSDGNATP
-148 YGDGITAS
+148 YGDAITAS
-156 FEIDSNDLNKI
+156 FEINSEDLNKI

-175 ESKAIDNETNGFVLK
+175 ESKAIVGNENGLVLK
-190 NSGGGADDSKAVQIK
+190 TTGGGADADTNIAIV
-205 GGDNVTITRAEDGNI
+205 GGDNVNVGRSKDGKTITI
-220 TIAATDTNTTYN
+220 SSTDNNTTYD
-232 LTSPVNSTNIMLN
+232 LTSPIGSTNIMLN
-245 GGETGQVPTIVLS
+245 GSDAGQVPTIELS
-258 GDDKIIVEGE
+258 GDDKIIVKGE
-268 SADQITFSHATS
+268 NAGQITFSHATS
-280 NVAAGDYN
+280 NVAGDYN
-288 ATNNYSAIDGNKIS
+288 ATNNYSATDGNKIS

-329 TTYKITN
+329 TTYEITN
-336 IDVVGTEGK
+336 IGVVGSEGK
-345 TGKGKLSISLTDNN
+345 TGKGKLSISLKAD
-359 GGTKSTVSTGD
+359 GGEVVPTVSTDD
-370 VLYHNI
+370 VLYNEI
-376 TIDGTD
+376 IIDGTN
-382 YTKYNQESLG
+382 YKKYNQESLG
-392 EFYSTSKV
+392 DFYSKSKV

-415 YKGIINGDKFSGL
+415 YKGVINGDKFSEI

-444 INQQLVKLGDL
+444 INQQLVKQGDL
-455 VIYKGADLGA
+455 VIYNGADTTGSPNA
-465 TADPS
+465 N
-470 TDDWD
+470 DWD
-475 IVPSGNDI
+475 IVPSGDEI

-535 AHANESIT
+535 AHANKSIT
-543 ADTVGENTNLT
+543 AKTVGANTNLT
-554 PAAADTIIVPS
+554 PAAANTIIVPS

-583 LPADKDTTYTIL
+583 LPADKDTTYEIL
-595 TERHGTSDAAV
+595 TAKYGDNDAAV
-606 KLKENGTETAGQS
+606 KLKEIGSEGGPESGES

-628 SIVLDARS
+628 SIVLDANS
-636 DGITIIHGDPD
+636 SGITIIHGNPD
-647 PNTATTNYGP
+647 PNAATTNYGQ
-657 NATGQVGY
+657 NTTGQVDY

-673 FSKDAKG
+673 FSRDAKG
-680 HIVSVENVDITMPS
+680 HIVSVEDIDITMPS
-694 EQDIPSVNFSGATE
+694 AQVIPSVKFSGATT
-708 VDENNNRATFAS
+708 VLDNRATFAS
-720 TLVVGNDGKK
+720 TLKVGDGGDN

>member
-53 TYDQVFREDSTVPK
+53 TYDDVFRENSTVPK

-114 VTKSNSTEGNT
+114 VTKSNSAEGNT

-148 YGDGITAS
+148 YGDAITAS
-156 FEIDSNDLNKI
+156 FEINSEDLNKI

-175 ESKAIDNETNGFVLK
+175 ESGDITNETNGFELK
-190 NSGGGADDSKAVQIK
+190 NSGGGADSSKAVQIK
-205 GGDNVTITRAEDGNI
+205 GGDNVTITRAKDGNI
-220 TIAATDTNTTYN
+220 TIAATDTNTTYD
-232 LTSPVNSTNIMLN
+232 LTSPIGSTNIMLN
-245 GGETGQVPTIVLS
+245 GGDTGQAPTIELL
-258 GDDKIIVEGE
+258 GDDKIILNGE
-268 SADQITFSHATS
+268 SAGQIAFSHATS
-280 NVAAGDYN
+280 GAAAGDYN
-288 ATNNYSAIDGNKIS
+288 ATNNYSATDGNKIS

-310 TGHISNAGLKEIT
+310 TGHISNAGLKEIL

-336 IDVVGTEGK
+336 IGVVGTEGQ

-359 GGTKSTVSTGD
+359 GGTKSTVSTDD
-370 VLYHNI
+370 VLYHEI
-376 TIDGTD
+376 TIDGTN

-392 EFYSTSKV
+392 EFYSKNKV
-400 DELITKAAANMNAMT
+400 DELITKAAASMNAMT
-415 YKGIINGDKFSGL
+415 HKGVVNGVKFSEI

-444 INQQLVKLGDL
+444 INEQLVKQGDL
-455 VIYKGADLGA
+455 VIYNGADLDA

-470 TDDWD
+470 ANDWD

-483 DSQFSLSLQEVGD
+483 DSQFSLSLQKIGD
-496 KKTPTLTLRNT
+496 QKKQTALVLTNT
-507 TINKDAGVVEVAGD
+507 TTGDDAGVIEVAGD
-521 KGIAT
+521 KGITT
-526 IFDNGKLII
+526 IIDGNKLTI
-535 AHANESIT
+535 AHATESNI
-543 ADTVGENTNLT
+543 AKTVGANTNLA
-554 PAAADTIIVPS
+554 PGAADTIIVPVIS
-565 ITYDAQGHITS
+565 YDEQGHIKS

-595 TERHGTSDAAV
+595 TAKYGDNDAAV
-606 KLKENGTETAGQS
+606 KLKEIGSESGES

-628 SIVLDARS
+628 SIVLDANS
-636 DGITIIHGDPD
+636 NGITIIHGAPG
-647 PNTATTNYGP
+647 TATSNYGQ
-657 NATGQVGY
+657 NSGSQVDY
-665 GKTFKVPK
+665 GHTFKVPK
-673 FSKDAKG
+673 FSMDAKG
-680 HIVSVENVDITMPS
+680 HIVNVEDVDIQMPS
-694 EQDIPSVNFSGATE
+694 AQIIPSIEFSGVTN
-708 VDENNNRATFAS
+708 VHNNRATFSS
-720 TLVVGNDGKK
+720 TLSVGDGGANP
-730 QTYAPSIGSNTLKI
+730 TYAPSIGSSTLKI
-744 SGPDDNITIDLEW
+744 SGGTDDNVTIDLEW

>member
-37 GANDKL
+37 GTNDKL

-53 TYDQVFREDSTVPK
+53 TYDDVFRENSTVPK

-114 VTKSNSTEGNT
+114 VTKSNSAEGDI

-139 ESSDGGATP
+139 ENSDGSATP
-148 YGDGITAS
+148 YGDAITAS
-156 FEIDSNDLNKI
+156 FEINSNDLNKI

-175 ESKAIDNETNGFVLK
+175 ESGDITNETNGFVLK

-220 TIAATDTNTTYN
+220 TIAATDTNTTYD
-232 LTSPVNSTNIMLN
+232 LTSPIGSTNIMLN
-245 GGETGQVPTIVLS
+245 GGDTGEAPTIVLS
-258 GDDKIIVEGE
+258 GDDKIIIEGE

-288 ATNNYSAIDGNKIS
+288 ATNNYDSTNVNKIK

-310 TGHISNAGLKEIT
+310 TGHISNAGLKEIL

-329 TTYKITN
+329 TTYGITN
-336 IDVVGTEGK
+336 IGVVGTEGQ

-359 GGTKSTVSTGD
+359 GGTKSTVSTDD

-382 YTKYNQESLG
+382 YKKLNQESLG
-392 EFYSTSKV
+392 NFYSTSKV

-415 YKGIINGDKFSGL
+415 YKGVVDGVKFGQIE
-428 KGSQN
+428 GPQN

-444 INQQLVKLGDL
+444 INEQLVKQGDL
-455 VIYKGADLGA
+455 VIYNGADTTGSPNA
-465 TADPS
+465 N
-470 TDDWD
+470 DWD
-475 IVPSGNDI
+475 IVPSGDEI

-496 KKTPTLTLRNT
+496 KKTPTFILRNT
-507 TINKDAGVVEVAGD
+507 TINKDAGVVEVVGN
-521 KGIAT
+521 KGITT

-535 AHANESIT
+535 AHANKSIT
-543 ADTVGENTNLT
+543 ADTVGENINLA
-554 PAAADTIIVPS
+554 PGAGGTIIVPS
-565 ITYDAQGHITS
+565 ITYDEQGHITS
-576 AEDKAIT
+576 ATDNEII
-583 LPADKDTTYTIL
+583 LPADKDTTYEIV
-595 TERHGTSDAAV
+595 TEQHGSDAAV
-606 KLKENGTETAGQS
+606 KLKEIGTETSGES

-628 SIVLDARS
+628 SIVLDASS
-636 DGITIIHGDPD
+636 DGIIIKHADPD
-647 PNTATTNYGP
+647 PNAASTSYGP
-657 NATGQVGY
+657 NTTGQVGY
-665 GKTFKVPK
+665 GQTFKVPK

-694 EQDIPSVNFSGATE
+694 EQVIPSVKFSGATKVE
-708 VDENNNRATFAS
+708 NNRATFAS
-720 TLVVGNDGKK
+720 TLVVGDDGKK

-757 ESF
+757 GSF

>member
-37 GANDKL
+37 GANNKL

-53 TYDQVFREDSTVPK
+53 TYNDVFRENSTVPK

-114 VTKSNSTEGNT
+114 VTKGNSTDGNT

-130 TIKLNQEKK
+130 TITLNQEKK

-148 YGDGITAS
+148 YGDDITAS
-156 FEIDSNDLNKI
+156 FEINSEDLNKI
-167 ASNVSVGL
+167 APNVSVGL
-175 ESKAIDNETNGFVLK
+175 ESNDITNGFELK
-190 NSGGGADDSKAVQIK
+190 NSGGGADSSKAVQIK
-205 GGDNVTITRAEDGNI
+205 GGDNVTIARAEDGNI
-220 TIAATDTNTTYN
+220 TITATDTNTTYE
-232 LTSPVNSTNIMLN
+232 LTSPSNSTNIMLN
-245 GGETGQVPTIVLS
+245 SSDTGQTPTIELS
-258 GDDKIIVEGE
+258 GDDKIIVKGE
-268 SADQITFSHATS
+268 NAGQITFSHATS
-280 NVAAGDYN
+280 NVAGDYN
-288 ATNNYSAIDGNKIS
+288 ATNNYDSTNVNKIK

-310 TGHISNAGLKEIT
+310 TGHISNARVMEIP

-329 TTYKITN
+329 TTYEITN
-336 IDVVGTEGK
+336 IDVVGTEGQ
-345 TGKGKLSISLTDNN
+345 TGKGKLSISLKASN
-359 GGTKSTVSTGD
+359 GEAKPKVSTGD

-376 TIDGTD
+376 TIDGTN
-382 YTKYNQESLG
+382 YKKLNQESLG

-415 YKGIINGDKFSGL
+415 YKGVINSDKFGQI

-444 INQQLVKLGDL
+444 INEQLVKQGDL
-455 VIYKGADLGA
+455 VIYNGADTTGSPNA
-465 TADPS
+465 N
-470 TDDWD
+470 DWD
-475 IVPSGNDI
+475 IVPSGDEI

-535 AHANESIT
+535 AHANKSIT
-543 ADTVGENTNLT
+543 AKTVGANTNLT

-576 AEDKAIT
+576 TQDNVIT

-595 TERHGTSDAAV
+595 TEKHGSDAAV
-606 KLKENGTETAGQS
+606 KLKEIGTETSGES

-628 SIVLDARS
+628 SIVLDANS
-636 DGITIIHGDPD
+636 NGIIIKHADPD
-647 PNTATTNYGP
+647 PNAASTSYGP
-657 NATGQVGY
+657 NTTGQVGY
-665 GKTFKVPK
+665 GQTFKVPK

-680 HIVSVENVDITMPS
+680 HIVSVENVDIQMPS
-694 EQDIPSVNFSGATE
+694 EQVIPSVNFSGTTKVE
-708 VDENNNRATFAS
+708 NNRATFSS
-720 TLVVGNDGKK
+720 TLSVGDGGANP
-730 QTYAPSIGSNTLKI
+730 TYAPSIGSSTLKI
-744 SGPDDNITIDLEW
+744 SGGTDDNVTIDLEW

>member
-37 GANDKL
+37 GANNKL

-53 TYDQVFREDSTVPK
+53 TYDQVFSENSTVPK

-74 LSDKNILCTFAKTK
+74 LRDKNILCTFAKTK

-114 VTKSNSTEGNT
+114 VTKGNSTDGDT

-139 ESSDGGATP
+139 ESSDGSATP

-156 FEIDSNDLNKI
+156 FEINSEDLNKI

-175 ESKAIDNETNGFVLK
+175 ESKAINNETNGFELK
-190 NSGGGADDSKAVQIK
+190 NSGGGADSSKTVQIK

-220 TIAATDTNTTYN
+220 TIAATDTNTTYD
-232 LTSPVNSTNIMLN
+232 LTSPIGSTNIMLN
-245 GGETGQVPTIVLS
+245 GGDTGQTPTIELS
-258 GDDKIIVEGE
+258 GDSKIIVNGE
-268 SADQITFSHATS
+268 SAGQIAFSHATS
-280 NVAAGDYN
+280 SAAGDYN
-288 ATNNYSAIDGNKIS
+288 ATNVSENKFK

-329 TTYKITN
+329 TTYEITN
-336 IDVVGTEGK
+336 IDVVGTEGQ
-345 TGKGKLSISLTDNN
+345 TGKGKLSISLKASN
-359 GGTKSTVSTGD
+359 GEAKPKVSTDD
-370 VLYHNI
+370 VLYHEI
-376 TIDGTD
+376 TIDGTN
-382 YTKYNQESLG
+382 YKKLNQESLG
-392 EFYSTSKV
+392 NFYSTSKV

-415 YKGIINGDKFSGL
+415 YKGVINGVKFSEI

-444 INQQLVKLGDL
+444 INKQLVKQGDL
-455 VIYKGADLGA
+455 VIYNGADLEA
-465 TADPS
+465 TGNPNAN
-470 TDDWD
+470 DWD

-496 KKTPTLTLRNT
+496 KKTPTLILSNT
-507 TINKDAGVVEVAGD
+507 TNDENAGVIEVVGN
-521 KGIAT
+521 KGIETT
-526 IFDNGKLII
+526 IQDGKLII
-535 AHANESIT
+535 AHATESNAAGT
-543 ADTVGENTNLT
+543 TVGNNTNLT
-554 PAAADTIIVPS
+554 PAAAGTIIVPR
-565 ITYDAQGHITS
+565 ITYDEQGHIKS
-576 AEDKAIT
+576 AENKEIT
-583 LPADKDTTYTIL
+583 LPADKDTTYEIL
-595 TERHGTSDAAV
+595 TETYGTSDAAI
-606 KLKENGTETAGQS
+606 KLKEKGSEDGPESGES

-628 SIVLDARS
+628 SIVLDANS
-636 DGITIIHGDPD
+636 NGITIIHGDPD
-647 PNTATTNYGP
+647 PNTANISYGP
-657 NATGQVGY
+657 NTTGQVGY
-665 GKTFKVPK
+665 GQTFKVPK

-694 EQDIPSVNFSGATE
+694 EQVIPSVNFSGATK
-708 VDENNNRATFAS
+708 VDENNNRVTFTS
-720 TLVVGNDGKK
+720 TLSVGDDGKAPS
-730 QTYAPSIGSNTLKI
+730 YAPSIGSSTLKI
-744 SGPDDNITIDLEW
+744 SGTGDNITMDLEW
-757 ESF
+757 GSF

>member
-37 GANDKL
+37 GANNKL

-88 THPDGEWVQ
+88 TNPDGEWVQ

-130 TIKLNQEKK
+130 TIELNQEKK
-139 ESSDGGATP
+139 ESSDGNATP
-148 YGDGITAS
+148 YGDAITAS
-156 FEIDSNDLNKI
+156 FEINSEDLNKI

-175 ESKAIDNETNGFVLK
+175 ESKAIVGNENGLVLK
-190 NSGGGADDSKAVQIK
+190 TTGGGADADTNIAIV
-205 GGDNVTITRAEDGNI
+205 GGDNVNVGRSEDGKTITI
-220 TIAATDTNTTYN
+220 SSTDTNTTYD

-245 GGETGQVPTIVLS
+245 GSDAGQAPTIELS
-258 GDDKIIVEGE
+258 GDDKIIVKGE

-280 NVAAGDYN
+280 NAAAGDYN
-288 ATNNYSAIDGNKIS
+288 ATDVSVDNKFK

-329 TTYKITN
+329 TTYEITN

-345 TGKGKLSISLTDNN
+345 TGKGKLSISLKASN
-359 GGTKSTVSTGD
+359 GEAKPTVSTDD
-370 VLYHNI
+370 VLYHEI
-376 TIDGTD
+376 TIDGTN

-392 EFYSTSKV
+392 EFYSKSKV

-415 YKGIINGDKFSGL
+415 YKGVINGVKFSEI

-444 INQQLVKLGDL
+444 INEQLVKQGDL
-455 VIYKGADLGA
+455 VIYNGADLDA
-465 TADPS
+465 TADPRAN
-470 TDDWD
+470 DWD
-475 IVPSGNDI
+475 IVPSGDDI
-483 DSQFSLSLQEVGD
+483 DSQFSLSLQKVGD
-496 KKTPTLTLRNT
+496 KNTPTLVLRNT
-507 TINKDAGVVEVAGD
+507 TINKDAGVVEVVGD
-521 KGIAT
+521 KGITA
-526 IFDNGKLII
+526 IVKDGKLTI
-535 AHANESIT
+535 AHVNEAIISR
-543 ADTVGENTNLT
+543 TVGENTNLN
-554 PAAADTIIVPS
+554 PSAADTITVPS

-576 AEDKAIT
+576 TQDNIIT
-583 LPADKDTTYTIL
+583 LPADKDTTYEIL
-595 TERHGTSDAAV
+595 TEKYGDNDAAV
-606 KLKENGTETAGQS
+606 KLKEIGSEAGSESGES

-628 SIVLDARS
+628 GIVLDADS
-636 DGITIIHGDPD
+636 NGITIIHGNPD
-647 PNTATTNYGP
+647 PNAATTNYGQ
-657 NATGQVGY
+657 NTTGQVDY

-673 FSKDAKG
+673 FSRDAKG
-680 HIVSVENVDITMPS
+680 HIVSVEDIDITMPS
-694 EQDIPSVNFSGATE
+694 AQVIPSVKFSGATT
-708 VDENNNRATFAS
+708 VLDNRATFAS
-720 TLVVGNDGKK
+720 TLKVGDGGDN
-730 QTYAPSIGSNTLKI
+730 QTYAPSIGSSTLRI
-744 SGPDDNITIDLEW
+744 SKTDDNITMDLEW
-757 ESF
+757 GSF

>member
-53 TYDQVFREDSTVPK
+53 TYDDVFRENSNVPK

-114 VTKSNSTEGNT
+114 VTKSNSTEGDT

-130 TIKLNQEKK
+130 TVKLNQEKK
-139 ESSDGGATP
+139 ESSDGSAIP
-148 YGDGITAS
+148 YGDAITAS
-156 FEIDSNDLNKI
+156 FEINSEDLNKI

-175 ESKAIDNETNGFVLK
+175 ESNDITNGFVLK
-190 NSGGGADDSKAVQIK
+190 NSGGGADSSKAVQIK
-205 GGDNVTITRAEDGNI
+205 GGDNVTIGRTEDGNI
-220 TIAATDTNTTYN
+220 TIAATDNNTTYN
-232 LTSPVNSTNIMLN
+232 LTSPTGSTNIMLN
-245 GGETGQVPTIVLS
+245 GSDAGQTPTIELS
-258 GDDKIIVEGE
+258 GDSKIIVNGE
-268 SADQITFSHATS
+268 SAGQIAFSHATS
-280 NVAAGDYN
+280 SAAGDYN
-288 ATNNYSAIDGNKIS
+288 ATNNYDSTNVNKIK

-310 TGHISNAGLKEIT
+310 TGHISNARVMEIP

-329 TTYKITN
+329 TTYEITN
-336 IDVVGTEGK
+336 IDVVGTEGQ
-345 TGKGKLSISLTDNN
+345 TGKGKLSISLKASN
-359 GGTKSTVSTGD
+359 GEAKPKVSTDD
-370 VLYHNI
+370 VLYHEI
-376 TIDGTD
+376 TIDGTN
-382 YTKYNQESLG
+382 YKKLNQESLG

-415 YKGIINGDKFSGL
+415 YKGVINSDKFGQI

-444 INQQLVKLGDL
+444 INEQLVKQGDL
-455 VIYKGADLGA
+455 VIYNGADTTGSPNA
-465 TADPS
+465 N
-470 TDDWD
+470 DWD
-475 IVPSGNDI
+475 IVPSGDEI

-535 AHANESIT
+535 AHANKSIT
-543 ADTVGENTNLT
+543 AKTVGANTNLT

-576 AEDKAIT
+576 TQDNIIT

-606 KLKENGTETAGQS
+606 KLKENGTETTGQS

-628 SIVLDARS
+628 SITLDANS
-636 DGITIIHGDPD
+636 NGITIIHGDPD
-647 PNTATTNYGP
+647 PNAATTNYGQ
-657 NATGQVGY
+657 NSGSQVDYGQ
-665 GKTFKVPK
+665 TFKVPK
-673 FSKDAKG
+673 FSMDAKG
-680 HIVSVENVDITMPS
+680 HIVSVEDVDIQMPS
-694 EQDIPSVNFSGATE
+694 AQVIPSVNFSGATKVE
-708 VDENNNRATFAS
+708 NNRATFAS
-720 TLVVGNDGKK
+720 TLVVGDDGKK

-744 SGPDDNITIDLEW
+744 SPDGDNITMDLEW
-757 ESF
+757 GSF

>member
-53 TYDQVFREDSTVPK
+53 TYDDVFRENSTVPK

-74 LSDKNILCTFAKTK
+74 LKDKNILCTFAKTK

-175 ESKAIDNETNGFVLK
+175 ESNDITNGFELK

-205 GGDNVTITRAEDGNI
+205 GGDNVTITRAKDGNI
-220 TIAATDTNTTYN
+220 TITATDTNTTYD
-232 LTSPVNSTNIMLN
+232 LTSPIGSTNIMLN
-245 GGETGQVPTIVLS
+245 GGDTGQAPTIELL
-258 GDDKIIVEGE
+258 GDDKIILNGE
-268 SADQITFSHATS
+268 SAGQIAFSHATS
-280 NVAAGDYN
+280 GAAAGDYN
-288 ATNNYSAIDGNKIS
+288 ATNNYSATDGNKIS

-329 TTYKITN
+329 TTYEITN
-336 IDVVGTEGK
+336 IGVVGTEGQ
-345 TGKGKLSISLTDNN
+345 TGKGKLSISLKASN
-359 GGTKSTVSTGD
+359 GEAIPTVSTDD
-370 VLYHNI
+370 VLYHEI
-376 TIDGTD
+376 TIDGTN

-392 EFYSTSKV
+392 DFYSKSKV

-415 YKGIINGDKFSGL
+415 YKGVVNGVTFSKI

-444 INQQLVKLGDL
+444 INQQLVKQGDL
-455 VIYKGADLGA
+455 VIYNGVDLNA

-470 TDDWD
+470 ANDWD
-475 IVPSGNDI
+475 IVPSGDDI
-483 DSQFSLSLQEVGD
+483 DSQFSLSLQKVGD
-496 KKTPTLTLRNT
+496 EKKQTALVLSNT
-507 TINKDAGVVEVAGD
+507 TTGDDAGVIEVAGN
-521 KGIAT
+521 KGITT
-526 IFDNGKLII
+526 IIENGKLII
-535 AHANESIT
+535 AHATESN
-543 ADTVGENTNLT
+543 AAGTVGANTNLA
-554 PAAADTIIVPS
+554 PGAGGTINVPI
-565 ITYDAQGHITS
+565 ITYDEQGHIKS

-595 TERHGTSDAAV
+595 TESYGTSDAAV

-628 SIVLDARS
+628 SIVLDANS
-636 DGITIIHGDPD
+636 NGITIKHADPD
-647 PNTATTNYGP
+647 PNAASISYGP
-657 NATGQVGY
+657 NTTGQVGY
-665 GKTFKVPK
+665 GQTFKVPK

-680 HIVSVENVDITMPS
+680 HIVSVEDVDIQMPS
-694 EQDIPSVNFSGATE
+694 AQVIPSVNFSGATKVE
-708 VDENNNRATFAS
+708 NNRATFTS
-720 TLVVGNDGKK
+720 TLVVGDDGKK

-744 SGPDDNITIDLEW
+744 SPDGDNITMDLEW
-757 ESF
+757 DSF

>member
-53 TYDQVFREDSTVPK
+53 TYDEVFRENSTVPK

-114 VTKSNSTEGNT
+114 ITKADNSADGGDI

-148 YGDGITAS
+148 YGNDITAS
-156 FEIDSNDLNKI
+156 FEINSNDLNKI

-220 TIAATDTNTTYN
+220 TIAATDTNTTYD
-232 LTSPVNSTNIMLN
+232 LTSPIGSTNIMLN
-245 GGETGQVPTIVLS
+245 GGDTGEAPTIVLS

-268 SADQITFSHATS
+268 SANQITFSHATS

-288 ATNNYSAIDGNKIS
+288 ATNNYDSTNVNKIK

-310 TGHISNAGLKEIT
+310 TGHISNARVMEIP

-329 TTYKITN
+329 TTYEITN

-345 TGKGKLSISLTDNN
+345 TGKGKLSISLKASN
-359 GGTKSTVSTGD
+359 GEAKPTVSTGD

-382 YTKYNQESLG
+382 YIKYNQESLG
-392 EFYSTSKV
+392 NFYSTSKV

-415 YKGIINGDKFSGL
+415 YKGVINGDKFNKI

-444 INQQLVKLGDL
+444 INEQLVKQGDL
-455 VIYKGADLGA
+455 VIYNGADTTGSPNA
-465 TADPS
+465 N
-470 TDDWD
+470 DWD

-483 DSQFSLSLQEVGD
+483 DSQFSLSLQKIGD
-496 KKTPTLTLRNT
+496 EKKQTALVLSNT
-507 TINKDAGVVEVAGD
+507 TTGDDAGVIEVAGD
-521 KGIAT
+521 KGITT
-526 IFDNGKLII
+526 IIDGNKLTI
-535 AHANESIT
+535 AHATESNI
-543 ADTVGENTNLT
+543 AKTVGANTNLA
-554 PAAADTIIVPS
+554 PGAADTIIVPVIS
-565 ITYDAQGHITS
+565 YDEQGHIKS

-583 LPADKDTTYTIL
+583 LPADKDTTYTIS
-595 TERHGTSDAAV
+595 TEKHGSDAAV
-606 KLKENGTETAGQS
+606 KLKEIGTETSGES

-628 SIVLDARS
+628 SIVLDANS
-636 DGITIIHGDPD
+636 DGITIKHADPD
-647 PNTATTNYGP
+647 PNTASTSYGP
-657 NATGQVGY
+657 NTTGQVGY
-665 GKTFKVPK
+665 GQTFKVPK

-680 HIVSVENVDITMPS
+680 HIVNVENVDITMPS
-694 EQDIPSVNFSGATE
+694 EQVIPSVNFSGATKVE
-708 VDENNNRATFAS
+708 NNRATFTS
-720 TLVVGNDGKK
+720 TLTVGNDGKAPS
-730 QTYAPSIGSNTLKI
+730 YAPSIGSSTLKI
-744 SGPDDNITIDLEW
+744 SGTGDNITMDLEW
-757 ESF
+757 GSF

>member
-53 TYDQVFREDSTVPK
+53 TYNDVFREDSTVPK

-114 VTKSNSTEGNT
+114 VTKSNSAEGNT

-130 TIKLNQEKK
+130 TIELNQEKK
-139 ESSDGGATP
+139 ESSDGSATP
-148 YGDGITAS
+148 YGDAITAS
-156 FEIDSNDLNKI
+156 FEINSEDLNKI

-190 NSGGGADDSKAVQIK
+190 NSGGGADSSKAVQIK
-205 GGDNVTITRAEDGNI
+205 GGDNVTITRAADGNI
-220 TIAATDTNTTYN
+220 TIAATDTNTTYD
-232 LTSPVNSTNIMLN
+232 LTSPIGSTNIMLN
-245 GGETGQVPTIVLS
+245 GGDTGQTPTIELL
-258 GDDKIIVEGE
+258 GDDKIVVKGE
-268 SADQITFSHATS
+268 SEGQITFSHATS
-280 NVAAGDYN
+280 NVAGDYN
-288 ATNNYSAIDGNKIS
+288 ATNNYDSTNVNKIK

-310 TGHISNAGLKEIT
+310 TGHISNARVMEIP

-329 TTYKITN
+329 TTYEITN
-336 IDVVGTEGK
+336 IDVVGTEGQ
-345 TGKGKLSISLTDNN
+345 TGKGKLSINLKAD
-359 GGTKSTVSTGD
+359 GGEVVPTVSTDD

-376 TIDGTD
+376 TIDGTN
-382 YTKYNQESLG
+382 YKKLNQESLG

-415 YKGIINGDKFSGL
+415 YKGVVDGDKFSKI

-444 INQQLVKLGDL
+444 INKQLVKQGDL
-455 VIYKGADLGA
+455 VIYNGADLEA
-465 TADPS
+465 TGNPNAN
-470 TDDWD
+470 DWD

-483 DSQFSLSLQEVGD
+483 DSQFSLSLQKIGD
-496 KKTPTLTLRNT
+496 QKKQTALVLTNT
-507 TINKDAGVVEVAGD
+507 TTGDDAGVIEVAGD
-521 KGIAT
+521 KGITT
-526 IFDNGKLII
+526 IIDGNKLTI
-535 AHANESIT
+535 AHTAESNI
-543 ADTVGENTNLT
+543 AKTVGANTNLA
-554 PAAADTIIVPS
+554 PGAADTIIVPVIS
-565 ITYDAQGHITS
+565 YDEQGHIKS

-583 LPADKDTTYTIL
+583 LPADKDTTYTIS
-595 TERHGTSDAAV
+595 TEKHGDFDAAV
-606 KLKENGTETAGQS
+606 KLKEIGTETSGES

-628 SIVLDARS
+628 SIVLGVDS
-636 DGITIIHGDPD
+636 NGITINHGAPGDPIR
-647 PNTATTNYGP
+647 NYGQ
-657 NATGQVGY
+657 NTTGQVDY

-673 FSKDAKG
+673 FSRDAKG
-680 HIVSVENVDITMPS
+680 HIVSVEDIDIQMPS
-694 EQDIPSVNFSGATE
+694 AQVIPSIEFSGVTN
-708 VDENNNRATFAS
+708 VHNNRATFSS
-720 TLVVGNDGKK
+720 TLSVDDGGANP
-730 QTYAPSIGSNTLKI
+730 TYAPSIGSSTLKI
-744 SGPDDNITIDLEW
+744 SGGTDDNVTIDLEW

>member
-53 TYDQVFREDSTVPK
+53 TYDDVFRENSTVPK

-114 VTKSNSTEGNT
+114 VTKSNSAEGNT

-130 TIKLNQEKK
+130 TIELNQEKK
-139 ESSDGGATP
+139 ESSDGSATP
-148 YGDGITAS
+148 YGDAITAS
-156 FEIDSNDLNKI
+156 FEINSEDLNKI

-190 NSGGGADDSKAVQIK
+190 NSGGGADSSKAVQIK
-205 GGDNVTITRAEDGNI
+205 GGNNVTIDRAEDGNI

-232 LTSPVNSTNIMLN
+232 LTSPIGSTNIMLN
-245 GGETGQVPTIVLS
+245 SSDAGQTPTIELS
-258 GDDKIIVEGE
+258 GDDKIIVKGE
-268 SADQITFSHATS
+268 NAGQITFSHATS
-280 NVAAGDYN
+280 SAAGDYN
-288 ATNNYSAIDGNKIS
+288 ATNNYDSTNVNKIK

-310 TGHISNAGLKEIT
+310 TGHISNARVMEIP

-329 TTYKITN
+329 TTYEITN

-345 TGKGKLSISLTDNN
+345 TGKGKLSISLKASN
-359 GGTKSTVSTGD
+359 GEAKPKVSTDD
-370 VLYHNI
+370 VLYHEI
-376 TIDGTD
+376 TIDGTN
-382 YTKYNQESLG
+382 YKKLNQESLG

-415 YKGIINGDKFSGL
+415 YKGVINGDKFSGL

-444 INQQLVKLGDL
+444 INKQLVKLGDL

-483 DSQFSLSLQEVGD
+483 DSQFSLSLQKAD
-496 KKTPTLTLRNT
+496 QKNTLVLRNT
-507 TINKDAGVVEVAGD
+507 TINENAGVIEVSGD
-521 KGIAT
+521 KGITT
-526 IFDNGKLII
+526 IIDGNKLTI
-535 AHANESIT
+535 AHTNESIT
-543 ADTVGENTNLT
+543 AGTVGQNTNLT
-554 PAAADTIIVPS
+554 PAAAGTIKVPI
-565 ITYDAQGHITS
+565 ITYDAQGHIKS
-576 AEDKAIT
+576 AEDKTIT
-583 LPADKDTTYTIL
+583 LPADKDTTYEIL
-595 TERHGTSDAAV
+595 TAKSGDNDAAV
-606 KLKENGTETAGQS
+606 KLKEIGSESGES

-628 SIVLDARS
+628 SIVLDANS
-636 DGITIIHGDPD
+636 NGITIIHGAPGAV
-647 PNTATTNYGP
+647 TSNYGQ
-657 NATGQVGY
+657 NSSRQVDYGQ
-665 GKTFKVPK
+665 TFKVPK
-673 FSKDAKG
+673 FSMDAKG
-680 HIVSVENVDITMPS
+680 HIVNVEDVDIQMPS
-694 EQDIPSVNFSGATE
+694 AQIIPSIEFSGVTN
-708 VDENNNRATFAS
+708 VHNNRATFSS
-720 TLVVGNDGKK
+720 TLSVGDGGANP
-730 QTYAPSIGSNTLKI
+730 TYAPSIGSSTLKI
-744 SGPDDNITIDLEW
+744 SGGTDDNVTIDLEW

>member
-53 TYDQVFREDSTVPK
+53 TYNDVFRENSTVPK

-175 ESKAIDNETNGFVLK
+175 ESNDITNGFELK

-205 GGDNVTITRAEDGNI
+205 GGDNVTITRAADGNI
-220 TIAATDTNTTYN
+220 TIAATDTNTTYD
-232 LTSPVNSTNIMLN
+232 LTSPIGNTNIMLN
-245 GGETGQVPTIVLS
+245 GGDTGQTPTIELL
-258 GDDKIIVEGE
+258 GDDKIVVKGE

-280 NVAAGDYN
+280 NAAGDYN
-288 ATNNYSAIDGNKIS
+288 ATNDYNSTNVNKIS

-310 TGHISNAGLKEIT
+310 TGHISNAGLKEIL

-329 TTYKITN
+329 TTYEITN
-336 IDVVGTEGK
+336 IGVVGSEGK
-345 TGKGKLSISLTDNN
+345 TGKGKLSISLKASN
-359 GGTKSTVSTGD
+359 GEAIPTVSTDD
-370 VLYHNI
+370 VLYHEI
-376 TIDGTD
+376 TIDGTN

-392 EFYSTSKV
+392 EFYSKSKV

-415 YKGIINGDKFSGL
+415 YKGVINGDKFSKL

-444 INQQLVKLGDL
+444 INQQLVKEGDL
-455 VIYKGADLGA
+455 VIYNGADLDA

-470 TDDWD
+470 ANNWD

-483 DSQFSLSLQEVGD
+483 DSQFSLSLQGVGD
-496 KKTPTLTLRNT
+496 KKTPTLILSNT
-507 TINKDAGVVEVAGD
+507 TNDENAGVIEVVGD
-521 KGIAT
+521 KGITTT
-526 IFDNGKLII
+526 IQGDQLII
-535 AHANESIT
+535 AHATESK
-543 ADTVGENTNLT
+543 AAGTVGQNTNLT
-554 PAAADTIIVPS
+554 PDAAGTITVPI
-565 ITYDAQGHITS
+565 ITYDEQGHIKS
-576 AEDKAIT
+576 ATDNIIT
-583 LPADKDTTYTIL
+583 LPADKDTTYEIL
-595 TERHGTSDAAV
+595 TESYGTSDAAV
-606 KLKENGTETAGQS
+606 KLKANGSESGVS

-628 SIVLDARS
+628 NIVLDANS
-636 DGITIIHGDPD
+636 DGITIKHGDPD
-647 PNTATTNYGP
+647 LNTANNSYGP
-657 NATGQVGY
+657 NTTGQVGY
-665 GKTFKVPK
+665 GQTFKVPK

-694 EQDIPSVNFSGATE
+694 EQVIPSVNFSGATK
-708 VDENNNRATFAS
+708 VENNRVTFTS
-720 TLVVGNDGKK
+720 TLSVGDDG
-730 QTYAPSIGSNTLKI
+730 TAPSYAPSIGSSTLKI
-744 SGPDDNITIDLEW
+744 SGTGDNITMDLEW
-757 ESF
+757 GSF

>member
-53 TYDQVFREDSTVPK
+53 TYDDVFRENSNVPK

-114 VTKSNSTEGNT
+114 VTKSNSTEGDT

-130 TIKLNQEKK
+130 TVKLNQEKK
-139 ESSDGGATP
+139 ESSDGSAIP
-148 YGDGITAS
+148 YGDAITAS
-156 FEIDSNDLNKI
+156 FEINSEDLNKI

-175 ESKAIDNETNGFVLK
+175 ESKAINNETNGFELK
-190 NSGGGADDSKAVQIK
+190 NSGGGADSSKAVQIK

-220 TIAATDTNTTYN
+220 TIAATDTNTTYD

-245 GGETGQVPTIVLS
+245 GGDTGQAPTIELS
-258 GDDKIIVEGE
+258 GDDKIIVKGE
-268 SADQITFSHATS
+268 NAGQITFSHATS
-280 NVAAGDYN
+280 NVAGDYN
-288 ATNNYSAIDGNKIS
+288 ATNNYNAIDGNKIS

-329 TTYKITN
+329 TTYEITN
-336 IDVVGTEGK
+336 IGVVGTEGQ
-345 TGKGKLSISLTDNN
+345 TGKGKLSISLKASN
-359 GGTKSTVSTGD
+359 GEAKPTVSTGD
-370 VLYHNI
+370 VLYDEI
-376 TIDGTD
+376 TIDGTN

-392 EFYSTSKV
+392 EFYSKNKL

-415 YKGIINGDKFSGL
+415 YKGVVNGVKFSEI

-444 INQQLVKLGDL
+444 INEQLVKQGDL
-455 VIYKGADLGA
+455 VIYNGADLEA
-465 TADPS
+465 TGNPNAN
-470 TDDWD
+470 DWD

-483 DSQFSLSLQEVGD
+483 DSQFSLSLQKIGD
-496 KKTPTLTLRNT
+496 QKKQTALVLTNT
-507 TINKDAGVVEVAGD
+507 TTGDDAGVIEVAGN
-521 KGIAT
+521 KGITT
-526 IFDNGKLII
+526 IIENGKLII

-543 ADTVGENTNLT
+543 AKTVGANTNLT

-595 TERHGTSDAAV
+595 TEKYGASDAAV
-606 KLKENGTETAGQS
+606 KLKENGSATGES

-628 SIVLDARS
+628 SIKLDAS
-636 DGITIIHGDPD
+636 GDGITINHGDPG
-647 PNTATTNYGP
+647 TAINNYGQ
-657 NATGQVGY
+657 NATAQVDY

-673 FSKDAKG
+673 FSMDAKG
-680 HIVSVENVDITMPS
+680 HIVSVEDIDITMPS
-694 EQDIPSVNFSGATE
+694 AQVIPSVNFSGATKVE
-708 VDENNNRATFAS
+708 NNRATFAS
-720 TLVVGNDGKK
+720 TLVVGDDGKK

>member
-53 TYDQVFREDSTVPK
+53 TYDDVFRENSTVPK

-114 VTKSNSTEGNT
+114 VTKSNSAEGNT

-139 ESSDGGATP
+139 ESSDGSATP
-148 YGDGITAS
+148 YGDAITAS
-156 FEIDSNDLNKI
+156 FEINSEDLNKI

-175 ESKAIDNETNGFVLK
+175 ESKAINNETNGFELK
-190 NSGGGADDSKAVQIK
+190 NSGGGADSSKAVQIK

-220 TIAATDTNTTYN
+220 TIAATDTNTTYD
-232 LTSPVNSTNIMLN
+232 LTSPIGSTNIMLN
-245 GGETGQVPTIVLS
+245 GGDTGQAPTIELL
-258 GDDKIIVEGE
+258 GDDKIILNGE
-268 SADQITFSHATS
+268 SAGQIAFSHATS
-280 NVAAGDYN
+280 GAAAGDYN
-288 ATNNYSAIDGNKIS
+288 ATNNYSATDGNKIS

-329 TTYKITN
+329 TTYEITN
-336 IDVVGTEGK
+336 IGVVGTEGQ

-359 GGTKSTVSTGD
+359 GGTKSTVSTDD
-370 VLYHNI
+370 VLYHEI
-376 TIDGTD
+376 TIDGTN

-392 EFYSTSKV
+392 EFYSKNKV

-415 YKGIINGDKFSGL
+415 YKGVINGDKFSEI

-444 INQQLVKLGDL
+444 INEQLVKTGDL
-455 VIYKGADLGA
+455 VIYNGADLEA
-465 TADPS
+465 TGSPNAN
-470 TDDWD
+470 DWD

-483 DSQFSLSLQEVGD
+483 DSQFSLSLQGVGD
-496 KKTPTLTLRNT
+496 KKTPTLILSNT
-507 TINKDAGVVEVAGD
+507 TTGDDAGAIEVIGNE
-521 KGIAT
+521 GITAKLE
-526 IFDNGKLII
+526 NGNLII
-535 AHANESIT
+535 AHATESNAAGT
-543 ADTVGENTNLT
+543 TVGQNTNLA
-554 PAAADTIIVPS
+554 PGAGGTINVPI
-565 ITYDAQGHITS
+565 ITYDAQGHIKS

-595 TERHGTSDAAV
+595 TEKYGTSDAAV
-606 KLKENGTETAGQS
+606 KLKENGSETAGES

-628 SIVLDARS
+628 SIVLDANS
-636 DGITIIHGDPD
+636 NGITIIHGAPG
-647 PNTATTNYGP
+647 TATSNYGQ
-657 NATGQVGY
+657 NTTGQVDY
-665 GKTFKVPK
+665 GQTFKVPK
-673 FSKDAKG
+673 FSRDAKG
-680 HIVSVENVDITMPS
+680 HIVSVEDVDITMPS
-694 EQDIPSVNFSGATE
+694 AQVIPSVNFSGATKVE
-708 VDENNNRATFAS
+708 NNRATFAS
-720 TLVVGNDGKK
+720 TLVVGDDGKK

>member
-53 TYDQVFREDSTVPK
+53 TYNDVFHENSTVPK

-175 ESKAIDNETNGFVLK
+175 ESNDITNGFELK
-190 NSGGGADDSKAVQIK
+190 NSGGGADDSKAVQVK
-205 GGDNVTITRAEDGNI
+205 GGDNVTITRAADGNI
-220 TIAATDTNTTYN
+220 TIAATDTNTTYD
-232 LTSPVNSTNIMLN
+232 LTSPIGNTNIMLN
-245 GGETGQVPTIVLS
+245 GGDTGQTPTIELL
-258 GDDKIIVEGE
+258 GDDKIVVKGE

-280 NVAAGDYN
+280 NAAGDYN
-288 ATNNYSAIDGNKIS
+288 ATNDYNSTNVNKIS

-310 TGHISNAGLKEIT
+310 TGHISNAGLKEIL

-329 TTYKITN
+329 TTYEITN
-336 IDVVGTEGK
+336 IGVVGSEGK
-345 TGKGKLSISLTDNN
+345 TGKGKLSISLKASN
-359 GGTKSTVSTGD
+359 GEAIPTVSTDD
-370 VLYHNI
+370 VLYHEI
-376 TIDGTD
+376 TIDGTN

-392 EFYSTSKV
+392 EFYSKSKV

-415 YKGIINGDKFSGL
+415 YKGVINGVKFSEI

-444 INQQLVKLGDL
+444 INQQLVKEGDL
-455 VIYKGADLGA
+455 VIYNGADLDA

-470 TDDWD
+470 ANNWD

-483 DSQFSLSLQEVGD
+483 DSQFSLSLQGVGD
-496 KKTPTLTLRNT
+496 KKTPTLILRNT
-507 TINKDAGVVEVAGD
+507 TINENAGVIEVVGD
-521 KGIAT
+521 KGITTT
-526 IFDNGKLII
+526 IQGDQLII
-535 AHANESIT
+535 AHATESK
-543 ADTVGENTNLT
+543 AAGTVGQNTNLT
-554 PAAADTIIVPS
+554 PDAAGTITVPI
-565 ITYDAQGHITS
+565 ITYDEQGHIKS
-576 AEDKAIT
+576 ATDNIIT
-583 LPADKDTTYTIL
+583 LPADKDTTYEIL
-595 TERHGTSDAAV
+595 TESYGTSDAAV
-606 KLKENGTETAGQS
+606 KLKANGSESGVS

-628 SIVLDARS
+628 NIVLDANS
-636 DGITIIHGDPD
+636 DGITIKHGDPD
-647 PNTATTNYGP
+647 RNTANNSYGP
-657 NATGQVGY
+657 NTTGQVGY
-665 GKTFKVPK
+665 GQTFKVPK

-694 EQDIPSVNFSGATE
+694 EQVIPSVNFSGATK
-708 VDENNNRATFAS
+708 VDENNNRVTFTS
-720 TLVVGNDGKK
+720 TLSVGDDG
-730 QTYAPSIGSNTLKI
+730 TAPSYAPSIGSSTLKI
-744 SGPDDNITIDLEW
+744 SGTGDNITMDLEW
-757 ESF
+757 GSF

>member
-53 TYDQVFREDSTVPK
+53 TYDDVFRENSNVPK

-114 VTKSNSTEGNT
+114 VTKSNSTEGDT

-130 TIKLNQEKK
+130 TVKLNQEKK
-139 ESSDGGATP
+139 ESSDGSAIP
-148 YGDGITAS
+148 YGDAITAS

-175 ESKAIDNETNGFVLK
+175 ESNDITNGFELK

-205 GGDNVTITRAEDGNI
+205 GGDNVTITRAKDGNI
-220 TIAATDTNTTYN
+220 TIAATDTNTTYD
-232 LTSPVNSTNIMLN
+232 LTSPIGSTNIMLN
-245 GGETGQVPTIVLS
+245 GGDAGQAPTIELL
-258 GDDKIIVEGE
+258 GDDKIILNGE
-268 SADQITFSHATS
+268 SAGQIAFSHATS
-280 NVAAGDYN
+280 SAAARDYN
-288 ATNNYSAIDGNKIS
+288 ATDVSGNKFS

-336 IDVVGTEGK
+336 IGVVGSEGK
-345 TGKGKLSISLTDNN
+345 TGKGKLSISLKAD
-359 GGTKSTVSTGD
+359 GGEVVPTVSTDD
-370 VLYHNI
+370 VLYHEI
-376 TIDGTD
+376 TIDGKN

-415 YKGIINGDKFSGL
+415 YKGIINGDKFSKI

-444 INQQLVKLGDL
+444 INEQQLVKEGDL
-455 VIYKGADLGA
+455 VIYNGVDLDA

-470 TDDWD
+470 ANDWD

-483 DSQFSLSLQEVGD
+483 DSQFSLSLQKIGD
-496 KKTPTLTLRNT
+496 EKKQTALVLTNT
-507 TINKDAGVVEVAGD
+507 TTNEDVGVIEVAGN
-521 KGIAT
+521 KGITT
-526 IFDNGKLII
+526 IIDGNKLII
-535 AHANESIT
+535 AHATESN
-543 ADTVGENTNLT
+543 AAGTVGQNTNL
-554 PAAADTIIVPS
+554 PGAGGTINVPS

-576 AEDKAIT
+576 AEDKTIT
-583 LPADKDTTYTIL
+583 LPADKDTTYTIS
-595 TERHGTSDAAV
+595 TERYGNSDAAV
-606 KLKENGTETAGQS
+606 KLKEIGSESGES

-628 SIVLDARS
+628 SIVLDANS
-636 DGITIIHGDPD
+636 NGITIIHGA
-647 PNTATTNYGP
+647 PNPNAAISNYGQ
-657 NATGQVGY
+657 NATAQVDY
-665 GKTFKVPK
+665 GETFKVPK
-673 FSKDAKG
+673 FSMDAKG
-680 HIVSVENVDITMPS
+680 HIVKVEDIDITMPS
-694 EQDIPSVNFSGATE
+694 AQVIPSIEFSGVTN
-708 VDENNNRATFAS
+708 VHNNRATFSS
-720 TLVVGNDGKK
+720 TLSVGDGGANP
-730 QTYAPSIGSNTLKI
+730 TYAPSIGSSTLKI
-744 SGPDDNITIDLEW
+744 SGGTDDNVTIDLEW

>member
-37 GANDKL
+37 GTNDKL

-53 TYDQVFREDSTVPK
+53 TYDDVFRENSTVPK

-175 ESKAIDNETNGFVLK
+175 ESKAINNETNGFELK
-190 NSGGGADDSKAVQIK
+190 NSGGGADDSKAVKIK

-220 TIAATDTNTTYN
+220 TIAATDTNTTYD
-232 LTSPVNSTNIMLN
+232 LTSPIGSTNIMLN
-245 GGETGQVPTIVLS
+245 GGDTGEAPTIVLS

-268 SADQITFSHATS
+268 SEDQITFSHATS

-288 ATNNYSAIDGNKIS
+288 ATNNYDSTNVNKIK

-310 TGHISNAGLKEIT
+310 TGHISNARVMEIP

-329 TTYKITN
+329 TTYEITN
-336 IDVVGTEGK
+336 IDVVGTEGH
-345 TGKGKLSISLTDNN
+345 TGKGKLSISLKANN
-359 GGTKSTVSTGD
+359 GEAKPTVSTGD

-382 YTKYNQESLG
+382 YRKLNQESLG
-392 EFYSTSKV
+392 NFYSTSKV

-415 YKGIINGDKFSGL
+415 YKGVVDGDKFSKL
-428 KGSQN
+428 EGSQN

-444 INQQLVKLGDL
+444 INKQLVKTGDL
-455 VIYKGADLGA
+455 VIYNGADTTGSPNA
-465 TADPS
+465 N
-470 TDDWD
+470 DWD
-475 IVPSGNDI
+475 IVPSGDEI

-496 KKTPTLTLRNT
+496 KKTPTFTLRNT
-507 TINKDAGVVEVAGD
+507 TINKDAGVVEVVGN
-521 KGIAT
+521 KGITT

-535 AHANESIT
+535 AHATESN
-543 ADTVGENTNLT
+543 AAGTVGQNTNL
-554 PAAADTIIVPS
+554 PGAGGTINVPI
-565 ITYDAQGHITS
+565 ITYDEQGHIKS
-576 AEDKAIT
+576 ATDNAIT
-583 LPADKDTTYTIL
+583 LPTDKDTTYTIL
-595 TERHGTSDAAV
+595 TEKYGTSDAAV
-606 KLKENGTETAGQS
+606 KLKANGSETAGES

-636 DGITIIHGDPD
+636 DGIIINHGDPGTAIND
-647 PNTATTNYGP
+647 YGQNT
-657 NATGQVGY
+657 TGQVDY
-665 GKTFKVPK
+665 GQTFKVPK
-673 FSKDAKG
+673 FSRDAKG
-680 HIVSVENVDITMPS
+680 HIVNVEDVDIQMPS
-694 EQDIPSVNFSGATE
+694 AQVIPSVNFSGATKVE
-708 VDENNNRATFAS
+708 NNRATFAS
-720 TLVVGNDGKK
+720 TLVVGDDGKK

-744 SGPDDNITIDLEW
+744 SPDGDNITMDLEW
-757 ESF
+757 GSF